1 MTQIRIRAFEQEYG
15 DWSAHFRSWNNGS
28 LVYKNIEMVT
38 DDSYTHAV
46 LYNLTR
52 PAMKPLPKQNVCAF
66 ITEPFETY
74 NLNSYVDYAREHVG
88 TYFCHDNARFD
99 QNIFKNAMPFL
110 GPCCGTEQMHP
121 YGVKSKKMSMIASS
135 KGYFR
140 GHALRH
146 EIIRKILHSPLG
158 IDIYGRDLEHMY
170 RGDGRIKGT
179 LHGDKE
185 PAFRDYKFT
194 IAIENCSER
203 FWVTEKYYDPLLRG
217 CIPVYWGAKDIN
229 SLYSPN
235 SHVELP
241 SNWNTDQIFAKI
253 TQLYNDDHNYGA
265 HNVIEGQRIIKERQN
280 LPEFLWRYF
289 NDIK

>member
-1 MTQIRIRAFEQEYG
+1 MSQIRIRAFEQEYG

-38 DDSYTHAV
+38 DDSYTHAI

-52 PAMKPLPKQNVCAF
+52 LPGRSLPKENVCAF

-74 NLNSYVDYAREHVG
+74 NLHSYVDYARENVG
-88 TYFCHDNARFD
+88 TYFCHDNAQFD
-99 QNIFKNAMPFL
+99 KSIFQNSIPFL

-121 YGVKSKKMSMIASS
+121 YGTKTKTMSIIASS

-146 EIIRKILHSPLG
+146 EIIRKILNSHLN
-158 IDIYGRDLEHMY
+158 IDIYGRGLEGMY
-170 RGDGRIKGT
+170 RDGRVKGT

-217 CIPVYWGAKDIN
+217 CIPIYWGAKDIN
-229 SLYSPN
+229 DIYNPGAHIELN
-235 SHVELP
+235 ST
-241 SNWNTDQIFAKI
+241 WNVDQIFNKI
-253 TQLYNDDHNYGA
+253 VQVYHDNHQYGE
-265 HNVIEGQRIIKERQN
+265 HNVEIGQRIIRERAN
-280 LPEFLWRYF
+280 LPEFLWRHF
-289 NDIK
+289 NGIK